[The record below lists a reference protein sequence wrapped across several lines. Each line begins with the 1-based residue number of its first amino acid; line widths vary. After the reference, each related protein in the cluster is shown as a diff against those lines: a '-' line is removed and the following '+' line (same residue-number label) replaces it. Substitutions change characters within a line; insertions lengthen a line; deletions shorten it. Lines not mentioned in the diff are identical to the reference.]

1 MKLIF
6 KLNGKSNVV
15 EFNTTPTK
23 SGGISCMAKTSKDLD
38 VLQDIISD
46 SNEGMVIQK
55 GLQNYLETKLKLPI
69 DIDFDY
75 NGAGYGFKIDIYSL
89 LRRI

>member
-1 MKLIF
+1 MS
-6 KLNGKSNVV
+6 KSTFSAQDPAPHDAVTS
-15 EFNTTPTK
+15 FNLSPTK

-69 DIDFDY
+69 DIDFIISCNKKWYDEPY
-75 NGAGYGFKIDIYSL
+75 HK
-89 LRRI
+89 